1 MNNVSDKYL
10 SPPDVTREEL
20 QRWFRSALNSLSDV
34 QTFGEMLL
42 SQREQEELED
52 VLTKLE
58 WFCEERED

>member
-1 MNNVSDKYL
+1 M
-10 SPPDVTREEL
+10 TREEL